1 MNFVLK
7 SIYFSLVLFGY
18 AIGFSA
24 WPSFFGFIFIVASTF
39 LLWLFFT
46 RNDPPNP
53 ITKDEQRKRSQKSE
67 QYWEQYNKKL
77 DEKNKVLNKLKKEII
92 DLEKKLKI
100 SNPLYKRHKVEG
112 NILRPTTQYN
122 VDLIDTLSKTKLER
136 YKKKL
141 LEIEKNSD

>member
-1 MNFVLK
+1 MNNELILK
-7 SIYFSLVLFGY
+7 EYKKKIRLLNKYNQKYFNENLSV
-18 AIGFSA
+18 IS
-24 WPSFFGFIFIVASTF
+24 
-39 LLWLFFT
+39 
-46 RNDPPNP
+46 D
-53 ITKDEQRKRSQKSE
+53 SE
-67 QYWEQYNKKL
+67 Y
-77 DEKNKVLNKLKKEII
+77 DKLKKEII